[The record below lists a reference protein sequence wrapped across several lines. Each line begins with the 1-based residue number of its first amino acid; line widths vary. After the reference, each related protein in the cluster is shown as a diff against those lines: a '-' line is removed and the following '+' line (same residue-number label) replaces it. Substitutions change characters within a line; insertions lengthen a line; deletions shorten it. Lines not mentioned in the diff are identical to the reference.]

1 MVTGFPE
8 LMYQAKENN
17 QLDLG
22 PTASSLDL
30 LQAVYRDP
38 SIALTTR
45 MRAAMACLPHEV
57 PKLAVTAQITEQD
70 FATLLDRR
78 LKRLAELKLIE
89 SNGSRVIDQPEAEAQ
104 LPEPEPKPTQAPLSR
119 IYDNRRWPRRF

>member
-8 LMYQAKENN
+8 LMYQAKEDK

-57 PKLAVTAQITEQD
+57 PRLAVTAQVTEGN
-70 FATLLDRR
+70 FADLLDRR
-78 LKRLAELKLIE
+78 LKRLEEVKLIE
-89 SNGSRVIDQPEAEAQ
+89 ANGAKISEAQ
-104 LPEPEPKPTQAPLSR
+104 PINGEPQRQPHVETKPPLAR
-119 IYDNRRWPRRF
+119 TPDRRFRRF